1 MAKHF
6 PLAVTDTTFSFA
18 RRKEKIAAEAAIDG
32 IYAVRAS
39 SREEGLVAATIDV
52 ASARSPFI
60 PYAQDLGGSAAP
72 HTTNYRRDRADNLQS
87 GLETESMPRA

>member
-39 SREEGLVAATIDV
+39 SREEGLPSPCPGHDPVIPSLFPPVHFKLNCFKNVLFSFHAGHGFQDGFDCPAA
-52 ASARSPFI
+52 A
-60 PYAQDLGGSAAP
+60 
-72 HTTNYRRDRADNLQS
+72 
-87 GLETESMPRA
+87 